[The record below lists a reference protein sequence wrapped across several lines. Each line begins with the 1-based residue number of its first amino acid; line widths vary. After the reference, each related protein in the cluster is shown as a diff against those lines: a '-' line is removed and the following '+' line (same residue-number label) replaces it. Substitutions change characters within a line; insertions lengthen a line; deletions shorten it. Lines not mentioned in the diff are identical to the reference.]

1 MQSFAQFTCL
11 GQPGGCR
18 AVSALE
24 SNAMKV
30 FWWVSVVV
38 AVVVVAATA
47 TVGVAYH
54 QAYSEVESAP
64 AYELAP
70 AELPVTPVDPALADA
85 SGNAS
90 PAVGFQPPA
99 IAGSVG
105 ASVFDLNSQHLVYEH
120 NAQQQFVPASSTKV
134 LTATA
139 ALATMDLDKR
149 LHTVIE
155 QEGGRVVIR
164 AAGDVWLDDAD
175 LDAAAAV
182 IGQADSV
189 EIDTSLWDGPTQAEG
204 WDPANVAE
212 GYIAPMEPAMLHG
225 ARIGATTGDVP
236 RSTSPAFDVAQ
247 ALADRVGATQVGI
260 YDGAPSMPE
269 VAVMKSPILRERLEL
284 MIKHSDNVM
293 AEAIGRE
300 IAIARGK
307 QPATFA
313 DATSATLQ
321 VLSEI
326 GVDVTG
332 AALRDN
338 SGLSSDNRLTPA
350 TLLQCLQVA
359 ARGSGADAAETTDAA
374 FTTDAASADSG
385 NVGDLRSL
393 LDLLPVA
400 GGDGTLDDRYAEL
413 SARGYA
419 RAKTGTLT
427 DTSALVGIVTGKSG
441 HTYAYSLLVNDAPIL
456 PARAQL
462 DEFVSAL
469 REH

>member
-1 MQSFAQFTCL
+1 
-11 GQPGGCR
+11 
-18 AVSALE
+18 
-24 SNAMKV
+24 MKV

-90 PAVGFQPPA
+90 PAAGFQPPA

-155 QEGGRVVIR
+155 QDGGRVVIR

-225 ARIGATTGDVP
+225 ARVGATTGDVP

-260 YDGAPSMPE
+260 HDGAPPMPE

-359 ARGSGADAAETTDAA
+359 ARGSGADVAETTDAA
-374 FTTDAASADSG
+374 AADSG
-385 NVGDLRSL
+385 SVGDLRSL

-427 DTSALVGIVTGKSG
+427 DTSALVGIVTGKSE